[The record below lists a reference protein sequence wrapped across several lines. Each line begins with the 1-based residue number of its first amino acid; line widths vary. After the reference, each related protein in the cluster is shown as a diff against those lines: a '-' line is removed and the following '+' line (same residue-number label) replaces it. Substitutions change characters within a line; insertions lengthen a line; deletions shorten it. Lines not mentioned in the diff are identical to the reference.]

1 MFPVRLIWLSAIFL
15 LIGGGA
21 TVFAATLLAL
31 IADVFS
37 EEQR

>member
-1 MFPVRLIWLSAIFL
+1 VFPIRWIWFSAVFL
-15 LIGGGA
+15 LVGGGA